1 MPLDVIVGSAT
12 KDAARADV
20 YPATTAKRVTRIE
33 AYSGS
38 AWKLVQSFAPPIS
51 LAASPVASFASRNAA
66 AVVAIISDPVT
77 AFVTGGTA
85 PYSYL
90 WTQTGGP
97 AASIYSPTSASSQF
111 AMGLGPGS
119 SETSSFT
126 CTATDSNGLT
136 AAAVASVTFTNTSG
150 A

>member
-1 MPLDVIVGSAT
+1 MPLKVIVGTAT
-12 KDAARADV
+12 KDAARASV

-33 AYSGS
+33 AWNGS

-51 LAASPVASFASRNAA
+51 LAANPVASFASRNAA
-66 AVVAIISDPVT
+66 AVVAVVSDPVT
-77 AFVTGGTA
+77 FTVTGGTG
-85 PYSYL
+85 PYTYSIV
-90 WTQTGGP
+90 QTGGP

-119 SETSSFT
+119 SETSAFT
-126 CTATDSNGLT
+126 CTVTDSNGLT